1 MHYLTQGSI
10 FKVINKP
17 NLKPPIPHG
26 SPLSFSFSI
35 KKKIGLPMPTA
46 KTDFRFSIYTQKK
59 SYIKNKK
66 YTFFHAHKLDKYPEV
81 NRNLLIRTKKK
92 YIYIYVASL
101 IIINLYYLVIEF

>member
-10 FKVINKP
+10 FKVINEP

-26 SPLSFSFSI
+26 SPLSFSI
-35 KKKIGLPMPTA
+35 KKIGLSMPTA
-46 KTDFRFSIYTQKK
+46 KTDLRFSIYTQKK

-92 YIYIYVASL
+92 KIYIYIYIYIYIRRISVY
-101 IIINLYYLVIEF
+101 N